1 MSRTLRQAQ
10 MEPAFVLHQR
20 PFRDTS
26 RIVEIFSREHGRLSL
41 FARGV
46 RGGKRGAAS
55 LLQPF
60 RPLLISFR
68 GRGDAAYLGAVELA
82 ADERFA
88 SVSLPRAHVMS
99 GFYLNELVLKL
110 TTRDDPQPA
119 LFDDYATTLARLMR
133 EGDLEPSLRIFEK
146 RLLDALGYGVDL
158 RCEARTGSA
167 VDAQAYY
174 VFKPAYGLVLA
185 SVEASGAVSG
195 RSMLGLAQESF
206 DDARDLDD
214 ARRVLRAALDECLEG
229 RELSTR
235 AVARAVIHKVI
246 HKER

>member
-1 MSRTLRQAQ
+1 MTRALRQAQ

-26 RIVEIFSREHGRLSL
+26 RIVEVFSREHGRLSL

-46 RGGKRGAAS
+46 RGSKRGAAS

-68 GRGDAAYLGAVELA
+68 GRGEAAYLGAVEPA
-82 ADERFA
+82 PDERFA
-88 SVSLPRAHVMS
+88 GLTLPPAHVMA

-119 LFDDYATTLARLMR
+119 LFDDYATTIARLMR
-133 EGDLEPSLRIFEK
+133 GGDLETSLRIFEK

-158 RCEARTGSA
+158 LAEAQSGRA
-167 VDAQAYY
+167 IEPRAHY
-174 VFKPAYGLVLA
+174 VFRPAHGLALA
-185 SVEASGAVSG
+185 SADASGAVTG
-195 RSMLGLAQESF
+195 RSMLGLAHESF
-206 DDARDLDD
+206 AAACDVDD
-214 ARRVLRAALDECLEG
+214 ARRVLRAALDHCLEG
-229 RELSTR
+229 RELTTR
-235 AVARAVIHKVI
+235 AVARAVIHK
-246 HKER
+246 ER